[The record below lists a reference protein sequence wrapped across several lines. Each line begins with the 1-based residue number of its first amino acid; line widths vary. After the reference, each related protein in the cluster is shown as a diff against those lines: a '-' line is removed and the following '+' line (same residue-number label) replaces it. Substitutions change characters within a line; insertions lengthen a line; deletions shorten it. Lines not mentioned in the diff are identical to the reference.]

1 MEGPFTVDSSTP
13 PCAVAG
19 GRHMIVGTMEDTM
32 DEKEGLDEERRTA
45 GSYNRMRVSNSSGSS
60 QSVEEYGRGSCVGES
75 EVLAE
80 AKVREEIFGWLL
92 VVG

>member
-1 MEGPFTVDSSTP
+1 
-13 PCAVAG
+13 
-19 GRHMIVGTMEDTM
+19 MIVGTMEGTMEGTM

-45 GSYNRMRVSNSSGSS
+45 GSYNRMRFSNSRSSS

-75 EVLAE
+75 EVLAG
-80 AKVREEIFGWLL
+80 AKVGEEIFCWLMVVGCWLL